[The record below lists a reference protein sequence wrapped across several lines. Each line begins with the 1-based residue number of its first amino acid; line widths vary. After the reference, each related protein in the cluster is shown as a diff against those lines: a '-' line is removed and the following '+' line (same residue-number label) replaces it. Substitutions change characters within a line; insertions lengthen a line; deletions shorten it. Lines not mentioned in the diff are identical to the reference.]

1 MLSSGSEGRHAM
13 QKLAFSAIIAV
24 ALALTGCPDLH
35 LEGPEDPSPLPIPER
50 ATVTIE
56 YEQPPGCISP
66 TVNCE
71 DLVVF
76 LGSWMPPG
84 GQIFLTPDGQRRFW
98 TARIDGVPV
107 NYPPRG
113 DPYEVRVY
121 DPHLQ
126 ESSTFRYTGRRLRVG
141 SETLTQIRRPGS
153 HDEAALVYVDSTGLG
168 HNPF

>member
-1 MLSSGSEGRHAM
+1 MKKPFLPAVIVAT
-13 QKLAFSAIIAV
+13 LAFA
-24 ALALTGCPDLH
+24 GCPDLH
-35 LEGPEDPSPLPIPER
+35 LEGPEDASSLPIPER
-50 ATVTIE
+50 ATVTVE
-56 YEQPPGCISP
+56 YEQPAGCIST
-66 TVNCE
+66 TVNCQ

-84 GQIFLTPDGQRRFW
+84 GQIFLTPDAQRRFW
-98 TARIDGVPV
+98 TARISEVPV

-113 DPYEVRVY
+113 APYEVRVY

-126 ESSTFRYTGRRLRVG
+126 ESPAIRYTGHRLRVG

-153 HDEAALVYVDSTGLG
+153 REEAALVYVDSTGLG